1 MACWTLVFGHSLVIL
16 VWSLGIDMS
25 HMYFILS
32 VAGWIWTGVVA
43 VFLIVSLKK
52 QKQQNEEHS

>member
-1 MACWTLVFGHSLVIL
+1 
-16 VWSLGIDMS
+16 MS

-43 VFLIVSLKK
+43 VFLIVRLKK